1 MTRRIFVACPWWC
14 ALPPGHGFDSVD
26 PHGWLVRGHER
37 RYDVPGSPVG
47 ATLTTDEYALTT
59 NVCTTLLDVPFVL
72 VSADYAQLTG
82 PQARQLAMCL
92 WRAADAWDA
101 VVGDGR

>member
-1 MTRRIFVACPWWC
+1 MTLPCPWWC

-26 PHGWLVRGHER
+26 PQGWLVRGHEY

-47 ATLTTDEYALTT
+47 ATLGADEYALPA
-59 NVCTTLLDVPFVL
+59 NGHVVPLLDVPFVL
-72 VSADYAQLTG
+72 VSADYTQLTG

-101 VVGDGR
+101 VVRGGR